1 MTNEEMA
8 LDIQRG
14 GDYAPLWEAVQKL
27 VYMLMWKQYNRKRER
42 CISAGVTPEDLQQEG
57 FIAMVQAAQSFDK
70 GRGYAFT
77 SFLHYAVQNRV
88 NALLGLRTAKQTRE
102 PINNACSLDAPLQGA
117 EDVSILDTVED
128 VDAYTAMEQVEER
141 IDNQQLHDAL
151 EKALGEIPHD
161 QAYIIRARY
170 YGGHSVLQ
178 TATQMHIPVDK
189 VQAAYSKGMQALRR
203 PRAARHIRPW
213 LDDLRYSYGIRG
225 TGVQQYKYTHTSAT
239 EWGAIKMM
247 EIDR

>member
-8 LDIQRG
+8 LDIQCG
-14 GDYAPLWEAVQKL
+14 GDYAPLWKAVQKL

-57 FIAMVQAAQSFDK
+57 FLAMVQAAQSFDK

-102 PINNACSLDAPLQGA
+102 PINNAGSLDAPLQGA

-128 VDAYTAMEQVEER
+128 ADAYTAMEQVEER

-161 QAYIIRARY
+161 QYIIRARY
-170 YGGHSVLQ
+170 YGGQSVPQ
-178 TATQMHIPVDK
+178 TASQMHMQADK
-189 VQAAYSKGMQALRR
+189 AQMAYNKGLQALRK
-203 PRAARHIRPW
+203 PKAAKHIRPW
-213 LDDLRYSYGIRG
+213 LDELRYSYGIRG
-225 TGVQQYKYTHTSAT
+225 TGAQQFKYTNTSAT
-239 EWGAIKMM
+239 EWAAFKMLDM
-247 EIDR
+247 Q

>member
-8 LDIQRG
+8 LAVQQG
-14 GDYAPLWEAVQKL
+14 ESCAPLWEAVQKL
-27 VYMLMWKQYNRKRER
+27 VYMLMWKQYNGKRER
-42 CISAGVTPEDLQQEG
+42 CISAGVTLEDLQQEG
-57 FIAMVQAAQSFDK
+57 YIATVQAATAYDPARGFSFNA
-70 GRGYAFT
+70 Y
-77 SFLHYAVQNRV
+77 LHYTVQNRA
-88 NALLGLRTAKQTRE
+88 NALLGLRTARQARE
-102 PINNACSLDAPLQGA
+102 PISNATSLDAPLQGV
-117 EDVSILDTVED
+117 EDVSIVDTIED
-128 VDAYTAMEQVEER
+128 AGAYAAIEQVEAR
-141 IDNQQLHDAL
+141 IDNRQLHDAL
-151 EKALGEIPHD
+151 GKALGEIPHD
-161 QAYIIRARY
+161 QAGIIRARY
-170 YGGHSVLQ
+170 YGGQSVLQ

-239 EWGAIKMM
+239 EWGAIKML